1 MKIAIF
7 GGRFDPPHIGHLK
20 IASEILK
27 LKKADEVW
35 FVPDN
40 FHQWNPIVAS
50 IKNRLEMLEL
60 LIKNKDNMKVNDIA
74 SKLGG
79 TTETIKVIRELRK
92 MYQHDYFFICGS
104 DQLINFSKWTHWEEL
119 QKELKFLI
127 ILRTGFPIRQ
137 LADLPENYEILDDM
151 NYQPLNNSSTEI
163 RNRIKKGLSIMDLV
177 TEEVKEYVV
186 KQELYK

>member
-7 GGRFDPPHIGHLK
+7 GGRFDPPHIGHLR

-60 LIKNKDNMKVNDIA
+60 LTKNKNDMKVDDIA
-74 SKLGG
+74 FKLGSI
-79 TTETIKVIRELRK
+79 TETIKVIRELRK

-104 DQLINFSKWTHWEEL
+104 DQLINFSKWTHWNEL

-127 ILRTGFPIRQ
+127 VPRLGFSIH
-137 LADLPENYEILDDM
+137 DNLPLNYEILNNM
-151 NYQPLNNSSTEI
+151 NYQPLDNSSTEI
-163 RNRIKKGLSIMDLV
+163 RERIKKGLPINGLV
-177 TEEVKEYVV
+177 TEEVKEYIV